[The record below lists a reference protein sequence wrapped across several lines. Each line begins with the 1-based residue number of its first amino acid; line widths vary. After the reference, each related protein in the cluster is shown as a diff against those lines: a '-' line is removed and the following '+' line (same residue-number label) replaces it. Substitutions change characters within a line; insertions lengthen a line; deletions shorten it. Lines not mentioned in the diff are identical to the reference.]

1 MSSKVTEKEDPNLYI
16 FRYTPLNLDQK
27 IEIIQAKLARD
38 GLSRKMIYN
47 FKEEGKKTHVEYE
60 QLMCGTMA
68 LQDMLEHTN
77 GPGLAMVICTAAAL
91 ELLRCPQYITFRVSN
106 KYM

>member
-1 MSSKVTEKEDPNLYI
+1 MPFTDYPNYFSVILFVFACQNMYIKVTEKEDPNLYI

-47 FKEEGKKTHVEYE
+47 FKEVGKKTHVEYE

-68 LQDMLEHTN
+68 LQDMLEI
-77 GPGLAMVICTAAAL
+77 L
-91 ELLRCPQYITFRVSN
+91 QY
-106 KYM
+106 